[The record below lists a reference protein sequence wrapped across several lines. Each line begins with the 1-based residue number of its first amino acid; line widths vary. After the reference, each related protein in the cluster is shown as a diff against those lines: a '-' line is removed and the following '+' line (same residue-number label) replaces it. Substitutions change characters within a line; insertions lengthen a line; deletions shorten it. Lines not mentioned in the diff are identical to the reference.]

1 MKPDFEK
8 SDNQKHKFH
17 KISGIIFAAFIFVTG
32 AIGLIH
38 EDSRFSESENRVLAK
53 LPRLDADNI
62 LSGRFSR
69 KFEKYSADQM
79 PYRTLW
85 VEMKSRTDLLLGRR
99 EVNGVLRGNEG
110 FLFEKPSAPDKASM
124 DEKISAINS
133 FTEKYRNIQ
142 SFFILVPNAS
152 DILSSYLP
160 EDAPLISQKEYIQD
174 LYSELDSSVIKIDS
188 YNALAQISEKDTF
201 YRTDH
206 HWTSDSAYAVFKS
219 LARELK
225 IDVTDSAYKK
235 LPVTADFYGTL
246 ASKTGYYG
254 YDGDTINVYLP
265 DSKSD
270 QYVVS
275 YVEEK
280 LKSPS
285 LFDVSKLSAKNK
297 YEVFMRGNHPLVKIK
312 TAARNQ
318 KSLLVIKDSYANCFI
333 PFLTAHFSR
342 ITVVDPRYYYE
353 DLYELIDSE
362 DISHVLYLYN
372 ANTFFE
378 DRFLASVLNNE

>member
-53 LPRLDADNI
+53 VPRLDADNI

-99 EVNGVLRGNEG
+99 EVNGVLRGSEG

-133 FTEKYRNIQ
+133 FTEKYRNIR

-188 YNALAQISEKDTF
+188 YNALTQISDKDAF

-206 HWTSDSAYAVFKS
+206 HWTTDSAYAVFKS

-235 LPVTADFYGTL
+235 MPVTEDFYGTL

-254 YDGDTINVYLP
+254 YNGDTINVYLP

>member
-142 SFFILVPNAS
+142 SFLILVPNAS

-235 LPVTADFYGTL
+235 LPVTADFHGTL

>member
-1 MKPDFEK
+1 MLTQETL
-8 SDNQKHKFH
+8 
-17 KISGIIFAAFIFVTG
+17 A
-32 AIGLIH
+32 
-38 EDSRFSESENRVLAK
+38 RFDREVAK
-53 LPRLDADNI
+53 YP
-62 LSGRFSR
+62 
-69 KFEKYSADQM
+69 ADQ
-79 PYRTLW
+79 
-85 VEMKSRTDLLLGRR
+85 KQS
-99 EVNGVLRGNEG
+99 
-110 FLFEKPSAPDKASM
+110 ASM
-124 DEKISAINS
+124 SALRIAQQEKGW
-133 FTEKYRNIQ
+133 
-142 SFFILVPNAS
+142 
-152 DILSSYLP
+152 
-160 EDAPLISQKEYIQD
+160 
-174 LYSELDSSVIKIDS
+174 
-188 YNALAQISEKDTF
+188 LANE
-201 YRTDH
+201 
-206 HWTSDSAYAVFKS
+206 
-219 LARELK
+219 
-225 IDVTDSAYKK
+225 
-235 LPVTADFYGTL
+235 
-246 ASKTGYYG
+246 
-254 YDGDTINVYLP
+254 TIEF
-265 DSKSD
+265 KSD

>member
-1 MKPDFEK
+1 MRPDFENR
-8 SDNQKHKFH
+8 DNQKQRYH
-17 KISGIIFAAFIFVTG
+17 KISGIIFAVFIFITG
-32 AIGLIH
+32 ALGMIY
-38 EDSRFSESENRVLAK
+38 EDSGFSESENRVLAK
-53 LPRLDADNI
+53 LPRLDAENI

-85 VEMKSRTDLLLGRR
+85 VEIKSRSDLMLGRR
-99 EVNGVLRGNEG
+99 EANGVIRGREG
-110 FLFEKPSAPDKASM
+110 FLFERPSIPDRDSM

-152 DILSSYLP
+152 DILPAYVP
-160 EDAPLISQKEYIQD
+160 EDVPLISQREYIQSF
-174 LYSELDSSVIKIDS
+174 YSSLDSSVRKIDS
-188 YNALAQISEKDTF
+188 YDALAQISEKDAF

-206 HWTSDSAYAVFKS
+206 HWTSYSAYAVFKS

-225 IDVTDSAYKK
+225 IDVTDIAYKK

-265 DSKSD
+265 ESQAD

-280 LKSPS
+280 IKSPS

>member
-110 FLFEKPSAPDKASM
+110 FLFEKTSAPDKASM

-133 FTEKYRNIQ
+133 FTEKYRNIR

-188 YNALAQISEKDTF
+188 YNALTQISDKDAF

-206 HWTSDSAYAVFKS
+206 HWTTDSAYAVFKS

-235 LPVTADFYGTL
+235 MPVTEDFYGTL

-254 YDGDTINVYLP
+254 YNGDTINVYLP

>member
-1 MKPDFEK
+1 M
-8 SDNQKHKFH
+8 
-17 KISGIIFAAFIFVTG
+17 
-32 AIGLIH
+32 
-38 EDSRFSESENRVLAK
+38 
-53 LPRLDADNI
+53 
-62 LSGRFSR
+62 
-69 KFEKYSADQM
+69 
-79 PYRTLW
+79 
-85 VEMKSRTDLLLGRR
+85 
-99 EVNGVLRGNEG
+99 
-110 FLFEKPSAPDKASM
+110 
-124 DEKISAINS
+124 
-133 FTEKYRNIQ
+133 
-142 SFFILVPNAS
+142 
-152 DILSSYLP
+152 
-160 EDAPLISQKEYIQD
+160 
-174 LYSELDSSVIKIDS
+174 
-188 YNALAQISEKDTF
+188 
-201 YRTDH
+201 
-206 HWTSDSAYAVFKS
+206 FKS

-312 TAARNQ
+312 TATKNK
-318 KSLLVIKDSYANCFI
+318 KSILVIKDSYANCFI